1 MPFKRTKNAGTRQ
14 KREKNFSVV
23 VNSPPFFNVFST
35 AEPPTLQAWSDRL
48 MLVSDAVG
56 ERERE
61 KISHADC
68 GRSKKGRKNLQT
80 SGMRGGENTEQLS
93 SFFQKHFLRKSRVV
107 LFVCTVYVYAYFQA
121 HASAL
126 GPRPLECRRE
136 EVVCPWGRISWG
148 ELSSRRGRPIA

>member
-1 MPFKRTKNAGTRQ
+1 MPFKRTKNAGTRP
-14 KREKNFSVV
+14 KREKSFSVV
-23 VNSPPFFNVFST
+23 VNSPPFFNVFS
-35 AEPPTLQAWSDRL
+35 PPSLRPCKLGPTGWCWFRMPS
-48 MLVSDAVG
+48 

-93 SFFQKHFLRKSRVV
+93 SFFHKHFLRKSRVV
-107 LFVCTVYVYAYFQA
+107 LFVCTVYAYAYFQA
-121 HASAL
+121 HASAF